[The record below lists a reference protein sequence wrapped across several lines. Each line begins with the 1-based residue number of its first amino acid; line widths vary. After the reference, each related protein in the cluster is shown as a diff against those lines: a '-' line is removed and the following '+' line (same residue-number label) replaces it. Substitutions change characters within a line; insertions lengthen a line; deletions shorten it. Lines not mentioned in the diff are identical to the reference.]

1 MRLSRKLL
9 WIALGSLLSIPAWA
23 FEAFIVEHIRV
34 EGLQRLEVG
43 TVLTYLP
50 LSTGDEIS
58 ELNGQQAIRSLY
70 GTGLFQDVSLE
81 REGSTLVIRV
91 QERPAISSLS
101 IEGNKKLG
109 GEELE
114 KGLAD
119 AGLAEGELFRRAL
132 LDGVEQEL
140 RRQYYANGF
149 YGVRIETEVA
159 EEPDNR
165 VRIAINITE
174 GEIAKIS
181 QINIVGNQAFPD
193 EELLGTFELE
203 PTRAIAFFQK
213 SDRYSKQQLLGDLEG
228 LSSYYQ
234 DRGYLRFSV
243 DSVQVALA
251 PDKKDIFITINVS
264 EGRIYTVR
272 DFNLSG
278 ELVLTEAQLRR
289 LITVN
294 PGDTFSRREATESGN
309 RISSVL
315 SDLGYAFAKV
325 DPLPEIHD
333 DAEEVSIN
341 FRVDPGKRVYVRRIT
356 FTGHAKTN
364 DETLRREMRQLE
376 GAPFSRSA
384 VERSRTRLARLPFI
398 EEAEVDTEPVPGTED
413 QVDVSFTVKE
423 RPPGAVQLGVG
434 FSDASGFLISGSVSH
449 SNFRGTGD
457 RVDFSAQNNEF
468 SRQISASWTDP
479 YATRDGVS
487 RTIAAFFR
495 KSEQVIRFSSGFNVN
510 ALGTSLTYGLPI
522 SEFSSLRLGVA
533 YEQTSVDTFAGVTS
547 DELLDFTVR
556 NGTKFDAYELRS
568 GIARDTR
575 NRTVFAT
582 SGMLD
587 RLTFDVVLPGS
598 DLTYYRGVLD
608 HEQYVPLPR
617 EFILQLKGRLGFAK
631 AYGDDDDI
639 PPYENFFAGGFESV
653 RGYRDGTLGPRDTP
667 PPGSEPNP
675 FGGELVTTLQTEL
688 IVPTPLESNNKSTR
702 LSVFFDVGNV
712 FAEPGDFE
720 FSELRQSTGVAF
732 YWLTPFFGVLKTSY
746 AVPLNEED
754 GDEVDNFQISF
765 GVGF

>member
-9 WIALGSLLSIPAWA
+9 WIVLGSLLSIPAWA
-23 FEAFIVEHIRV
+23 FEAFIVENIRV

-50 LSTGDEIS
+50 LSAGDEINEVS
-58 ELNGQQAIRSLY
+58 GQQAVRALY
-70 GTGLFQDVSLE
+70 GTGLFQDVGLE

-91 QERPAISSLS
+91 QERPSISSLS
-101 IEGNKKLG
+101 LEGNKKLG
-109 GEELE
+109 GEELK

-119 AGLAEGELFRRAL
+119 AGLAEGELFKRAL

-149 YGVRIETEVA
+149 YGVQIKTEVV

-165 VRIAINITE
+165 VKISIKITE
-174 GEIAKIS
+174 GEIAKIG
-181 QINIVGNQAFPD
+181 QINIVGNQAFSD
-193 EELLGTFELE
+193 EDLLKTFKLE
-203 PTRAIAFFQK
+203 PTKALAFFQK

-243 DSVQVALA
+243 DSVQVALS
-251 PDKKDIFITINVS
+251 PDKKDIFITVNVS
-264 EGRIYTVR
+264 EGRVYKVR
-272 DFNLSG
+272 DFSLSG
-278 ELVLTEAQLRR
+278 NLVLTEEQLRR
-289 LITVN
+289 LITLK
-294 PGDTFSRREATESGN
+294 PGNTFSRREATESGN
-309 RISSVL
+309 RISTLL
-315 SDLGYAFAKV
+315 SDIGYAFAKV
-325 DPLPEIHD
+325 DPLPEID
-333 DAEEVSIN
+333 DEAVEVSIN
-341 FRVDPGKRVYVRRIT
+341 FRVDPGKRVYVRRIN
-356 FTGHAKTN
+356 FSGHAKTN

-384 VERSRTRLARLPFI
+384 VERSRVRLARLPFI
-398 EEAEVDTEPVPGTED
+398 EEAEVETKPVPGTED
-413 QVDVSFTVKE
+413 QVDVGFTVKE
-423 RPPGAVQLGVG
+423 RPPGSIQLGIG

-449 SNFRGTGD
+449 TNFRGTGD

-468 SRQISASWTDP
+468 SRQVSASWTDP

-487 RTIAAFFR
+487 RTIAAFYR
-495 KSEQVIRFSSGFNVN
+495 KSEQVVRFSSGFNVN

-522 SEFSSLRLGVA
+522 SEFSSVRLGLA
-533 YEQTSVDTFAGVTS
+533 YEQTSVDTFAGETS
-547 DELLDFTVR
+547 DELLDFTIR
-556 NGTKFDAYELRS
+556 NGTRFDAYELRS
-568 GIARDTR
+568 GISRDTR

-587 RLTFDVVLPGS
+587 RVNFDLVLPGS

-608 HEQYVPLPR
+608 HEQYIPLR
-617 EFILQLKGRLGFAK
+617 GDFIVQIKGRMGYANG
-631 AYGDDDDI
+631 YGDDEDI

-667 PPGSEPNP
+667 PPGEEDNP
-675 FGGELVTTLQTEL
+675 FGGKLVTTLQTEL

-712 FAEPGDFE
+712 FAEPGDFQ
-720 FSELRQSTGVAF
+720 FSDLRQSTGLAF
-732 YWLTPFFGVLKTSY
+732 YWLTPFFGVLKTSF
-746 AVPLNEED
+746 AFPLNEEEE
-754 GDEVDNFQISF
+754 DEIDRFQISF

>member
-9 WIALGSLLSIPAWA
+9 WIVLGSLLSIPAWA

-50 LSTGDEIS
+50 LSAGDEINEQS
-58 ELNGQQAIRSLY
+58 GQQAIRALY

-81 REGSTLVIRV
+81 REGGTLVIRV
-91 QERPAISSLS
+91 QERPSISSLS

-109 GEELE
+109 GDELK

-149 YGVRIETEVA
+149 YGVRIKTEVV

-165 VRIAINITE
+165 VKVAIKITE
-174 GEIAKIS
+174 GEVAKIS
-181 QINIVGNQAFPD
+181 QINIVGNTAFTD
-193 EELLGTFELE
+193 EELLKTFKLE

-213 SDRYSKQQLLGDLEG
+213 TDRYSKQQLLGDLEG

-243 DSVQVALA
+243 DSVQVALS
-251 PDKKDIFITINVS
+251 PDKRDIFITINVS
-264 EGRIYTVR
+264 EGRVYKVR
-272 DFNLSG
+272 DFSLSG
-278 ELVLTEAQLRR
+278 NLVLTEEQLRR
-289 LITVN
+289 LITIK
-294 PGDTFSRREATESGN
+294 PGDTFSRREATEGGN
-309 RISSVL
+309 RISAVL

-333 DAEEVSIN
+333 EAQEVSIN
-341 FRVDPGKRVYVRRIT
+341 FRIDSGKRVYVRRIN

-376 GAPFSRSA
+376 GAPFSRTA

-398 EEAEVDTEPVPGTED
+398 EEAEVETKPVPGTED

-423 RPPGAVQLGVG
+423 RPPGSIQLGIG
-434 FSDASGFLISGSVSH
+434 FSDASGFLISGSVTH
-449 SNFRGTGD
+449 TNFRGTGD
-457 RVDFSAQNNEF
+457 RVEFSAQNNEF
-468 SRQISASWTDP
+468 SKQISASWTDP

-495 KSEQVIRFSSGFNVN
+495 KSEQVIRFSSGFNIN
-510 ALGTSLTYGLPI
+510 AAGLSLTYGLPI
-522 SEFSSLRLGVA
+522 SEFSALRVGLA
-533 YEQTSVDTFAGVTS
+533 YEQTSVDTFQNVTS
-547 DELLDFTVR
+547 DELIDFTIE
-556 NGTKFDAYELRS
+556 NGTKFDAYELRT
-568 GIARDTR
+568 GISRDTR

-582 SGMLD
+582 SGMLN
-587 RLTFDVVLPGS
+587 RINFDLVLPGS
-598 DLTYYRGVLD
+598 DLTYYRGVFD
-608 HEQYVPLPR
+608 HEQYIPLR
-617 EFILQLKGRLGFAK
+617 RDFIVQLKGRLGFADG
-631 AYGDDDDI
+631 YGDSSDI

-653 RGYRDGTLGPRDTP
+653 RGFRDGTLGPRDTP
-667 PPGSEPNP
+667 PPGRESNP
-675 FGGELVTTLQTEL
+675 FGGKLVTTLQSEL

-702 LSVFFDVGNV
+702 LSVFYDIGNV
-712 FAEPGDFE
+712 FAEPGDFS
-720 FSELRQSTGVAF
+720 FTDLRQSTGVAF
-732 YWLTPFFGVLKTSY
+732 YWLTPFFGVLKVSL
-746 AVPLNEED
+746 AFPLNEEE
-754 GDEVDNFQISF
+754 GDEIDRFQISF
-765 GVGF
+765 GVGL